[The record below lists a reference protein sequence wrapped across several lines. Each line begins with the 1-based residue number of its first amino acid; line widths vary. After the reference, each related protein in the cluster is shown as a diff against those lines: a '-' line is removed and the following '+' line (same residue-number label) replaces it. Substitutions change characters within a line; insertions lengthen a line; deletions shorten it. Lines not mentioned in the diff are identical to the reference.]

1 MCSELKQVINQVVSN
16 SDAYMVGVFLLGMII
31 NHNAGVS
38 DCSIAWDVAN
48 VSMQKKKDGV
58 SAFGDASTSLC
69 QAMEFFA
76 HCLEPQISEQGIF
89 DQLPVM
95 GDGFFGDRVYYSV
108 AVFFDFN
115 NRACELIVD
124 KFARD

>member
-1 MCSELKQVINQVVSN
+1 
-16 SDAYMVGVFLLGMII
+16 MVGVFLLGTMVD
-31 NHNAGVS
+31 HNAGVG

-48 VSMQKKKDGV
+48 VSVQKEKDGV
-58 SAFGDASTSLC
+58 SAFGNAITSLC

-76 HCLEPQISEQGIF
+76 NCLEPQISEQRIF

-95 GDGFFGDRVYYSV
+95 GDGFFGDGVYFSI
-108 AVFFDFN
+108 AVFFNFN
-115 NRACELIVD
+115 DWASVLIVD